1 MKTSTIV
8 SISVGTVV
16 TGLLGEC
23 CQSYAPISELARKF
37 DLTYFTAYA
46 VYFDYKRRNDPE
58 FRKQL
63 KRESRRQA
71 RITREAVE
79 KQGEER
85 KEKIRAAV
93 REAIEEGFTT
103 DNDEREAF
111 FMQQIA
117 EGEQLAGEGTSLQ
130 DRNGTI
136 SRLSLT
142 LVGKTGSDPIAAALC
157 FYKALKVYPEPS
169 SLISIYDT
177 TVPKE

>member
-1 MKTSTIV
+1 MNCV
-8 SISVGTVV
+8 
-16 TGLLGEC
+16 
-23 CQSYAPISELARKF
+23 
-37 DLTYFTAYA
+37 AYA

-71 RITREAVE
+71 RIAREAAE
-79 KQGEER
+79 KQGEQQ

-117 EGEQLAGEGTSLQ
+117 EGEQLAGEGTSYEI
-130 DRNGTI
+130 R
-136 SRLSLT
+136 
-142 LVGKTGSDPIAAALC
+142 
-157 FYKALKVYPEPS
+157 
-169 SLISIYDT
+169 DT
-177 TVPKE
+177 WT